1 MYPEELRSAVA
12 GAVLAWFA
20 TPAGAVIIDF
30 ESLAHDGDNVVH
42 VTSHEEDGFR
52 ITSNIDPI
60 LEDMAFSAWGSA
72 APDYNGSTALFN
84 TYIGSVTTLARID
97 GGTFDFTGML
107 LGPLIADLAGS
118 VTFIGRTTAGT
129 TVSQSFEF
137 GPALAPRQVWFGSEF
152 SGLASVSWEQE
163 SATQAHQFDDIRL
176 NEQVPIP
183 EPRTTAL
190 VIGGLGL
197 VSLMSM
203 RRRQTRSGL
212 IKGRGR
218 SH

>member
-1 MYPEELRSAVA
+1 MYPETLRSAVA
-12 GAVLAWFA
+12 AAALAWFA

-30 ESLAHDGDNVVH
+30 ETLAHDGDNVVH

-60 LEDMAFSAWGSA
+60 LEGMAFSVWGSTA
-72 APDYNGSTALFN
+72 EDYNGSTALFN
-84 TYIGSVTTLARID
+84 TYMGSVTTLTKVD
-97 GGTFDFTGML
+97 GGTFDFTGLL
-107 LGPLIADLAGS
+107 LGPLIANLAGS
-118 VTFIGRTTAGT
+118 VTFIGRTTSGAA
-129 TVSQSFEF
+129 VSRTFDF
-137 GPALAPRQVWFGSEF
+137 GPALVPQQVWFGTDF

-176 NEQVPIP
+176 NEQAPIP

-203 RRRQTRSGL
+203 RRRQARRVAVSASL
-212 IKGRGR
+212 LRA
-218 SH
+218 